1 VRFDGPFF
9 VAHVCEYDI
18 FTEALVD
25 NLDRSLSRLGI
36 AGKQIASWGK
46 RHEDPSMYFTMGFQ
60 RTRLT
65 VHPRRQVFI
74 CRDPAFDSIV
84 LYLKGVF
91 TSSYGKPPICTVLG
105 SPGSGKSELF
115 SQMIHAFNNNDFA
128 NLGSPEKIPGDL
140 TDILCI
146 AVTLN
151 CYTPL
156 VAQIERKYRLP
167 ELVVFRLYYI
177 WYAGKEEDYGR
188 FIERIDLETVLQKS
202 IRDVVEMI
210 LSEAGKSRCI
220 LLIDEP
226 IKLTRVQDADT
237 FTRGITGLAVAQDER
252 LAIIFSSLLLH
263 PFLLEATSSRRDIVK
278 VSLNL
283 LERNSVAQELLPHL
297 LPSIPDLLAIQC
309 ATSGGTPYLGLAM
322 LLGGFPRLIEYAV
335 KWVQDYGEVST
346 TALSSGIIKRYTDF
360 ENIDVA
366 KFLNFDVVSAALLDT
381 SEGGLKFDGGKF
393 SSDDLVKAALFQR
406 QMTATVQYVIVPQ
419 FTLSLFCRHR
429 QENAVGKEKALIE
442 ALLFMIAAEGVD
454 GTGRPWEYCCA
465 SADRVLRAIRGSL
478 ESVTLQ
484 KLYKPLSTSDHFVGH
499 TLTDRI
505 RDMRFDASVL
515 LEKVSTFPPGHQFK
529 ANSVDELVSTI
540 WFPSD
545 SSNEGFDYIGFL
557 APVGE
562 ARCFENLIAILIE
575 CKFSQEDA
583 STVLEWATVISKRQK
598 AVANATTKLGLVLD
612 NIVFRV
618 CSWRKMTAPTKKTAD
633 SLPVNIIVQTKK
645 DLSQYMGNSLS
656 IICDNLGIFTA

>member
-1 VRFDGPFF
+1 V
-9 VAHVCEYDI
+9 
-18 FTEALVD
+18 
-25 NLDRSLSRLGI
+25 DRSLSRLRIPGN
-36 AGKQIASWGK
+36 QIVSWGK
-46 RHEDPSMYFTMGFQ
+46 SHQDPSIFFTMGFQ

-74 CRDPAFDSIV
+74 CRHPAFDSIV

-91 TSSYGKPPICTVLG
+91 SSSYGKPPICTVLG

-115 SQMIHAFNNNDFA
+115 SQMIHAFNCNDFA
-128 NLGSPEKIPGDL
+128 NLGSPEKIPGDR

-146 AVTLN
+146 AVTLS

-156 VAQIERKYRLP
+156 VAQIESKYRLS
-167 ELVVFRLYYI
+167 ELVVLRLYYI
-177 WYAGKEEDYGR
+177 WYASEEEYGH
-188 FIERIDLETVLQKS
+188 FIERIDLETVLQKG
-202 IRDVVEMI
+202 IRNVIEMI
-210 LSEAGKSRCI
+210 LSQAGKSRCI

-237 FTRGITGLAVAQDER
+237 FTRGITELAVAQDER

-278 VSLNL
+278 VSPNL
-283 LERNSVAQELLPHL
+283 LDRNSVAQELLPHL

-309 ATSGGTPYLGLAM
+309 ATCGGTPYLGLAM
-322 LLGGFPRLIEYAV
+322 LFGGFPRLIEYAV

-346 TALSSGIIKRYTDF
+346 TALSSGIIKRYTDI

-366 KFLNFDVVSAALLDT
+366 KFLNFDVVSTALLDT

-442 ALLFMIAAEGVD
+442 ALLFMIAAEGVN
-454 GTGRPWEYCCA
+454 GTGIPWEYCCA

-478 ESVTLQ
+478 ESVTLH
-484 KLYKPLSTSDHFVGH
+484 KLYKPLYTSDNFVGH

-505 RDMRFDASVL
+505 RDMRFDASIL
-515 LEKVSTFPPGHQFK
+515 LETVAPFPPDHQFN

-545 SSNEGFDYIGFL
+545 TSNAGFDYIGFL
-557 APVGE
+557 APIGK
-562 ARCFENLIAILIE
+562 ARCFENLIAILVE
-575 CKFSQEDA
+575 CKFSQEGA
-583 STVLEWATVISKRQK
+583 STALDWATVISKQQK
-598 AVANATTKLGLVLD
+598 AVTNATTKMGLVQA

-618 CSWRKMTAPTKKTAD
+618 CSWRKMPEPTETTVD

-656 IICDNLGIFTA
+656 VICDNLCIFTA

>member
-1 VRFDGPFF
+1 M
-9 VAHVCEYDI
+9 I
-18 FTEALVD
+18 LFTEASVD
-25 NLDRSLSRLGI
+25 SVDRSLSRLRIPGN
-36 AGKQIASWGK
+36 QIVSWAK
-46 RHEDPSMYFTMGFQ
+46 SHQDPSIFFTMGFQ

-65 VHPRRQVFI
+65 VHYRRQVFI
-74 CRDPAFDSIV
+74 CRHPAFDSIV

-115 SQMIHAFNNNDFA
+115 SQMIHAFNCNDFA
-128 NLGSPEKIPGDL
+128 NLGSPEKIPGDR

-156 VAQIERKYRLP
+156 VAQIESKYRLS
-167 ELVVFRLYYI
+167 ELVVLRLYYI
-177 WYAGKEEDYGR
+177 WYASEEEYGN
-188 FIERIDLETVLQKS
+188 FIERIDFETVLQKG
-202 IRDVVEMI
+202 IRNVIEMI
-210 LSEAGKSRCI
+210 LSQAGKSRCI
-220 LLIDEP
+220 FLIYEN
-226 IKLTRVQDADT
+226 IKFTRVQYEDT
-237 FTRGITGLAVAQDER
+237 FTPGNTALAVAQDER
-252 LAIIFSSLLLH
+252 LAIIFSSLLLR
-263 PFLLEATSSRRDIVK
+263 PFLLPASGRDLVK

-283 LERNSVAQELLPHL
+283 LERDSVAQELLPHL

-309 ATSGGTPYLGLAM
+309 AAFGGTPYLGLAM

-335 KWVQDYGEVST
+335 TWVQNNGEPST
-346 TALSSGIIKRYTDF
+346 TALSNGIIKRYTDT
-360 ENIDVA
+360 ESIDVA
-366 KFLNFDVVSAALLDT
+366 KFLNFDVVSTALLDT

-429 QENAVGKEKALIE
+429 HENAVGKEKALIE
-442 ALLFMIAAEGVD
+442 ALLFMIAAEGVS

-478 ESVTLQ
+478 ESVTLH
-484 KLYKPLSTSDHFVGH
+484 KLYKPLYTSDNFVGH

-505 RDMRFDASVL
+505 RDMRFDASIL
-515 LEKVSTFPPGHQFK
+515 LEKVAPFPPDHQFI

-545 SSNEGFDYIGFL
+545 TSNAGFDYIGFL
-557 APVGE
+557 APVGK
-562 ARCFENLIAILIE
+562 ARCFENLITILVE
-575 CKFSQEDA
+575 CKLSQEGA
-583 STVLEWATVISKRQK
+583 STVLDWATVISKQQK
-598 AVANATTKLGLVLD
+598 AVTNATTKMGLVQE

-618 CSWRKMTAPTKKTAD
+618 CSWRKMPEPTEKTVD

-656 IICDNLGIFTA
+656 VICDNLCIFTA